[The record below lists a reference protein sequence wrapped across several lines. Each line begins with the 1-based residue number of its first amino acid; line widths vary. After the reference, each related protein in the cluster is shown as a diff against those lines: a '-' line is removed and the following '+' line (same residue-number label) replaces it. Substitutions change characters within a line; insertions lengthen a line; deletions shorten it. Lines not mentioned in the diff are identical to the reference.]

1 MCWLS
6 TDYPRNACT
15 DAAAAGGFHFDG
27 ENTAEARID
36 REEGGC
42 GEQFESIAWAG
53 WLVETLGTCWA
64 FDLSDAKRFP
74 VPQDN
79 FVPVATSSYGLVG
92 CWDTDRCEVLRG
104 RSGDPFQD
112 PWLAGARP
120 SCLWENASSNVL

>member
-1 MCWLS
+1 M
-6 TDYPRNACT
+6 
-15 DAAAAGGFHFDG
+15 
-27 ENTAEARID
+27 TARKRLEARID
-36 REEGGC
+36 REEGDVAN
-42 GEQFESIAWAG
+42 SSSV
-53 WLVETLGTCWA
+53 LLGPVGSWKPRATCKA
-64 FDLSDAKRFP
+64 VDLCDAKRFP

-92 CWDTDRCEVLRG
+92 CWDTDRYEVLRE